1 MKAPIRLLGKG
12 LFSTVAKP
20 GMFGLGMVSKENFL
34 AYSTQF
40 ISLIIR
46 LVPGNVVMVAIDMCG
61 KSPIMGKWIYGI
73 TWKHVLAF
81 TFLVYLFDSLIIFLH
96 FYICIVWFVL
106 ANNRI
111 LVFILK
117 LLWSDRLVVKALD
130 SQSRVPCSKTLGG
143 SKVDSA
149 FHPFEVD
156 KMSTRN
162 FWELSGKK

>member
-73 TWKHVLAF
+73 T
-81 TFLVYLFDSLIIFLH
+81 
-96 FYICIVWFVL
+96 
-106 ANNRI
+106 
-111 LVFILK
+111 
-117 LLWSDRLVVKALD
+117 
-130 SQSRVPCSKTLGG
+130 
-143 SKVDSA
+143 
-149 FHPFEVD
+149 
-156 KMSTRN
+156 
-162 FWELSGKK
+162 